1 MNWTLRPYPYL
12 YECQR
17 RYGDAFT
24 LRLHALGDVVML
36 ADPRDVESVFRM
48 DPDHGRTG
56 EANALMTPIVGAD
69 SLFVLDGE
77 QHRRRRAEMRS
88 SLTTRPRI
96 DPQAVARLTRE
107 ELPEDGGVV
116 EVTELFRWL
125 AMRLIGYRVLGTDDP
140 DLLRVFFARLHG
152 VTGSLSSLAAFFPV
166 LQRERGVASPGYWFQ
181 RRIAALD
188 SVLSET
194 VVKAAQEPRTSC
206 VGARMAAARGE
217 AWSDVRGA
225 DGFRDDLITLIAAG
239 DDTVASALSWALFWV
254 ARTPRVAERII
265 NGDDG
270 VDRGATPEHMAGSGY
285 LEAVCAE
292 ALRIT
297 PVVDIVSRK
306 TTVPVTIQGFDI
318 PVGSL
323 LSPAIY
329 LVHRRPQVYDTP
341 DVFRPERFL
350 EGKFRPSE
358 YFPFGGGSRRCIG
371 AALAIAE
378 MKTVLGTIVGR
389 YEVRPASIA
398 DTSIRYSRRN
408 VTVSPGKFRVQLT
421 PRRP

>member
-1 MNWTLRPYPYL
+1 
-12 YECQR
+12 
-17 RYGDAFT
+17 
-24 LRLHALGDVVML
+24 
-36 ADPRDVESVFRM
+36 
-48 DPDHGRTG
+48 
-56 EANALMTPIVGAD
+56 
-69 SLFVLDGE
+69 
-77 QHRRRRAEMRS
+77 
-88 SLTTRPRI
+88 
-96 DPQAVARLTRE
+96 
-107 ELPEDGGVV
+107 
-116 EVTELFRWL
+116 
-125 AMRLIGYRVLGTDDP
+125 
-140 DLLRVFFARLHG
+140 
-152 VTGSLSSLAAFFPV
+152 
-166 LQRERGVASPGYWFQ
+166 
-181 RRIAALD
+181 
-188 SVLSET
+188 
-194 VVKAAQEPRTSC
+194 
-206 VGARMAAARGE
+206 MAAARGE